1 MMYKIDENMKDF
13 NTEFQNNEMEI
24 LKLNDIISEI
34 QNSLDEFNIRLD
46 TIEDW
51 MSKPEDR

>member
-1 MMYKIDENMKDF
+1 MYKIDENMKDF